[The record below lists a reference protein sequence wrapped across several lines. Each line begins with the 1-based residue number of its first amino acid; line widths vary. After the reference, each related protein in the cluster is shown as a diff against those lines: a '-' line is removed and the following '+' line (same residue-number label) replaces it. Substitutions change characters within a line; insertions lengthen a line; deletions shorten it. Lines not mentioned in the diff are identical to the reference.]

1 MAKYTGPVCRLCRRE
16 GEKLYLKGDRCY
28 NITCEGNSKMLCPM
42 DRGRVAA
49 PGPVRP
55 GRRKIS
61 GYALQLREKQKTKR
75 EYGVLEKQFFKY
87 YKSAERMKGVTGEN
101 MLILIERRLDNIVF
115 RLGLGASRAQAR
127 QIVNHNLLTVNGKNV
142 NIPSYIC
149 NVGDVIAVKSTKT
162 EKKLFESVKENG
174 AKAPIPQWL
183 EFDKTALTGK
193 VIALPK
199 REDIDSRIKEH
210 MIVELYSK

>member
-1 MAKYTGPVCRLCRRE
+1 MAKYTAADCRLCRRE

-28 NITCEGNSKMLCPM
+28 NISSEGTAKTLCPL
-42 DRGRVAA
+42 DKGRIAP
-49 PGPVRP
+49 PGPTHP
-55 GRRKIS
+55 GRKKIS

-75 EYGVLEKQFFKY
+75 AYGVLEKQFYKY
-87 YKSAERMKGVTGEN
+87 YAAAERQKGVTGEN

-149 NVGDVIAVKSTKT
+149 SVGDVIAVKPTKAD
-162 EKKLFESVKENG
+162 KKLFESVKEVG
-174 AKAPIPQWL
+174 SRAAIPGWL
-183 EFDKTALTGK
+183 EFDKTTLTGK
-193 VIALPK
+193 VLAMPT